1 VILPPLVFPALT
13 IEELEDYEHPCI
25 AKFVSIFLQCRQGL
39 RWQQKPS
46 SLVLPLLFSE
56 CFSCGDLHRV
66 KLHANQS
73 IMMLGS
79 IYISV
84 GLALAKLLNLQIILE
99 LKFPKITLK

>member
-1 VILPPLVFPALT
+1 MPFLIRCLTWAL
-13 IEELEDYEHPCI
+13 ECAVREGY
-25 AKFVSIFLQCRQGL
+25 AF
-39 RWQQKPS
+39 
-46 SLVLPLLFSE
+46 FSE
-56 CFSCGDLHRV
+56 CFSCGALHRV